1 MQQLSGLDT
10 AFVHQD
16 SYRTPMHICAVLLY
30 DTGDDEQWATSLDAL
45 RRLAAGRLAQFPL
58 FRRKLHRVAL
68 DMDTPYWVDIAEAD
82 WDRHLSESSL
92 PGGGD
97 WDTLLQQLG
106 RLHGARMD
114 LAHPLWEMHLVHGL
128 YDIPG
133 LPRNCQ
139 ALVLKIH
146 HSAID
151 GISMAGIINALHQA
165 SDDLPP
171 ANKQTMQAPARWE
184 LWTRAHINSVS
195 RQFKLAETVSNLL
208 PGVLRARETRQQF
221 SDLPPI
227 HSTGSRFNARVKAGR
242 STGAALL
249 PMADVVAIKRAVRR
263 VTLNDIAMSCVAGA
277 LREYLLF
284 HQQLPARSL
293 AGGIPINLRAP
304 DDDRAGGNKIATM
317 VVGLATHVAD
327 PVQRLRLVHRY
338 AVAGKKQI
346 SALGSGTVMDISDS
360 LTPGVLAEGMK
371 TIARARRVVDIP
383 VPFHTMI
390 SNVPGPQTA
399 LFLGNARLVVP
410 IGLGPVRDNMGLFHI
425 VSNSESMMSL
435 SFSACKS
442 LLPDAGFYQQCLHNA
457 FAALLEGAHS
467 DASTI

>member
-30 DTGDDEQWATSLDAL
+30 DTGDDDQWAISLDTLQRMVAQ
-45 RRLAAGRLAQFPL
+45 RLVQFPL
-58 FRRKLHRVAL
+58 FRRKLRRVAL
-68 DMDTPYWVDIAEAD
+68 DMDTPYWVDVAD
-82 WDRHLSESSL
+82 PHWDLHLSESTL
-92 PGGGD
+92 PQGGD
-97 WDTLLQQLG
+97 WDMLMQQLAQ
-106 RLHGARMD
+106 LHGTRMD
-114 LAHPLWEMHLVHGL
+114 LAGPLWEMHLINGL

-133 LPRNCQ
+133 LPTNCQ
-139 ALVLKIH
+139 ALVLKVH

-151 GISMAGIINALHQA
+151 GISMAGIISALHQA
-165 SDDLPP
+165 PDDLPQNRNR
-171 ANKQTMQAPARWE
+171 AMQAPARWE
-184 LWTRAHINSVS
+184 LWTRAHLNSVS

-227 HSTGSRFNARVKAGR
+227 HSTGSRFNARVRAGR
-242 STGAALL
+242 SVGATLL
-249 PMADVVAIKRAVRR
+249 AMADVVAIKRAVRR

-277 LREYLLF
+277 LREYLLS
-284 HQQLPARSL
+284 HRQLPARSL
-293 AGGIPINLRAP
+293 AAGIPINLRAP
-304 DDDRAGGNKIATM
+304 DEDRAGGNKIATM

-327 PVQRLRLVHRY
+327 PVERLRLVHRY

-346 SALGSGTVMDISDS
+346 NALGSGTVMDISDS
-360 LTPGVLAEGMK
+360 LTPGILAEGMK
-371 TIARARRVVDIP
+371 TIARARRMVAIP

-399 LFLGNARLVVP
+399 LFLEDARLVVP

-425 VSNSESMMSL
+425 VSTSESMMSL
-435 SFSACKS
+435 SFSACTK
-442 LLPDAGFYQQCLHNA
+442 LLPDGGFYQQCLHNA
-457 FAALLEGAHS
+457 FAALREKALS
-467 DASTI
+467 DTPKS